1 MTLDTASQ
9 LHRLRQE
16 QRRNSIL
23 FRVFA
28 LGSGIAIVASLLF
41 ERHLSWLMAITI
53 IVMLMGALLRHR
65 MVQQTR
71 HNIAQWEALMQAQ
84 QRQAAQQEA
93 WRRMRELLQC
103 DLDEDAFLRALLDTT
118 AEVLGSARI
127 SLWFLDSEDHTLTCR
142 MALDPALNGLTLSPL
157 GLDSYLASLV
167 QNPCLVT
174 HDAQHDE
181 RLSGLGKYLRAHSIH
196 SMLDVG
202 IFVGGELRGAICCES
217 TCSRE
222 WHGDEITSLMGFA
235 GLLSQFSESL
245 RRREVEH
252 DLYRQLH
259 HDEVSG
265 LATLRGLLERLQ
277 ALTQRDEAF
286 HLLVL
291 RLGGLG
297 HINETLGQQAG
308 DEAIR
313 QVAEKLKERLTELQG
328 SIHVGRLPANRLLIA
343 IPGQTDESL
352 HRYCLERLLSLGENS
367 WRIFGTPSQLRFNAG
382 VARYPRDAQDIEALL
397 QRAELAVQHARETP
411 PPHLAFYTSQLS
423 DWEQRLNRLEREL
436 RTALDEHQ
444 FRLYLQG
451 QFDPMGRLA
460 GAEVLLR
467 WQHPRE
473 GLLAPGSFIAE
484 AEYSGLIRPMG
495 QWVLDQACALLG
507 GALHDSELSLSVN
520 VSVQQLHDDAFMTH
534 LAQLLERHDFAPR
547 RLILEV
553 VESLLVTPGI
563 AARLNALRELG
574 VRLALDDFGTGY
586 SSLRYLQDFR
596 VDEIKIDK
604 VFVDAIS
611 AHCDAPLV
619 RSIIAL
625 GKALELRVVAEGVEN
640 AAQQDYLSARGIDFL
655 QGYYLA
661 HPEPVDTFL
670 RRMDTMPPG

>member
-1 MTLDTASQ
+1 MTLDAVDQ
-9 LHRLRQE
+9 LRRLRNE
-16 QRRNSIL
+16 QRRNSVL

-28 LGSGIAIVASLLF
+28 VGSVIAIGASLLF
-41 ERHLSWLMAITI
+41 EQRLSWLMAITI
-53 IVMLMGALLRHR
+53 MVMLMGAVLRHR
-65 MVQQTR
+65 MAQQTR
-71 HNIAQWEALMQAQ
+71 HNITQWEALLQAQ
-84 QRQAAQQEA
+84 QRQANQQEA
-93 WRRMRELLQC
+93 WRRMRELLQR
-103 DLDEDAFLRALLDTT
+103 DLDEDAFLRALLDTS
-118 AEVLGSARI
+118 AEVLGAERA
-127 SLWFLDSEDHTLTCR
+127 SLWFLDKDRSLTCR
-142 MALDPALNGLTLSPL
+142 MSLVEALNGIRLAPS
-157 GLDSYLASLV
+157 GLDGYLASLT

-174 HDAQHDE
+174 SDAQHDE
-181 RLSGLGKYLRAHSIH
+181 RLSGLHHYLCNNRIH
-196 SMLDVG
+196 AMLDVG

-217 TCSRE
+217 TTPRE
-222 WHGDEITSLMGFA
+222 WHGDEITTLMGFA

-252 DLYRQLH
+252 DLYRQLY

-313 QVAEKLKERLTELQG
+313 QVAEKLQERLTELQG

-352 HRYCLERLLSLGENS
+352 RRYCLARLLSLGDNS

-382 VARYPRDAQDIEALL
+382 VARYPLDAQDIESLL

-423 DWEQRLNRLEREL
+423 DWEQRLNRLAREL
-436 RTALDEHQ
+436 RTALDERQ

-451 QFDPMGRLA
+451 QFDPAGRLT

-495 QWVLDQACALLG
+495 QWVLDQACDLLG
-507 GALHDSELSLSVN
+507 GALHGSELSLSVN
-520 VSVQQLHDDAFMTH
+520 VSVQQLHDDAFITH
-534 LAQLLERHDFAPR
+534 LTQLLERHAFEPR

-553 VESLLVTPGI
+553 VESLLVTPGV
-563 AARLNALRELG
+563 AARLNALRALG

-604 VFVDAIS
+604 VFVDAITPR
-611 AHCDAPLV
+611 CDAPLV

-640 AAQQDYLSARGIDFL
+640 SAQQDYLCARGIDFL

-661 HPEPVDTFL
+661 LPEPMDAFL
-670 RRMDTMPPG
+670 RRLEKTLPE